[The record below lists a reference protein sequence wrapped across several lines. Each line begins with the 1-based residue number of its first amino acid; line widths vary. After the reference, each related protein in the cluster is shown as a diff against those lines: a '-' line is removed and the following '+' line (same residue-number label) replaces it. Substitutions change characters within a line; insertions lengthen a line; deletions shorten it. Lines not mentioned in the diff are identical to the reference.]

1 MVAQYTNNMNPE
13 FDDLILKMKVDIN
26 QAEMGVHN
34 QILTNEANIKRF
46 LLISERIKLKQQGEN
61 ILKSFVDARI
71 EQIKNEIISCNRT
84 LQVFKLMLE
93 ILGDYHYNLNDIQL
107 MINNE

>member
-1 MVAQYTNNMNPE
+1 MNPE
-13 FDDLILKMKVDIN
+13 FDDLILKMKIDIN
-26 QAEMGVHN
+26 QTEMGVHN
-34 QILTNEANIKRF
+34 QILASEANIKRF
-46 LLISERIKLKQQGEN
+46 LLISERIKLKQEGEN
-61 ILKSFVDARI
+61 ILKAFVDVRI

-93 ILGDYHYNLNDIQL
+93 ILGDYHYSLNDIQL

>member
-1 MVAQYTNNMNPE
+1 MNPE
-13 FDDLILKMKVDIN
+13 FDDLILKMKIDIN
-26 QAEMGVHN
+26 QTEMGVHN
-34 QILTNEANIKRF
+34 QILTNETNIKRF
-46 LLISERIKLKQQGEN
+46 LLISERIKLKQEGEN
-61 ILKSFVDARI
+61 ILKAFVDVRI

-93 ILGDYHYNLNDIQL
+93 ILEDYHYSLNDIQL